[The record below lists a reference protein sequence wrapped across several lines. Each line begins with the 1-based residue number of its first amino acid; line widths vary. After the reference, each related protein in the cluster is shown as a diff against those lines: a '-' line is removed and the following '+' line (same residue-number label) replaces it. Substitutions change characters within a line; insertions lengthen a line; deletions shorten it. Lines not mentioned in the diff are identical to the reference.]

1 MDVPTV
7 YTISKALPE
16 EEFNKL
22 FYLNKEDMKL
32 RFPKQ
37 KKQVLFTD
45 EDAINYLIKNVFSK
59 V

>member
-1 MDVPTV
+1 MDAPTV